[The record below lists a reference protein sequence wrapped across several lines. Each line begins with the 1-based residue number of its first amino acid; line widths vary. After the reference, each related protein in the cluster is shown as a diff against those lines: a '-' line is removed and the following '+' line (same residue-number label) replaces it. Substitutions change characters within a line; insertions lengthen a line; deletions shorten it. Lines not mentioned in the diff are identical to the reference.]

1 MKQALVTVTLMY
13 EGAVS
18 VVIKFVVGGE
28 EREGI
33 VEQVNKS
40 GEFVKRFGMT
50 KFRLVKIFYA

>member
-1 MKQALVTVTLMY
+1 MRSSSSSTW
-13 EGAVS
+13 AVN
-18 VVIKFVVGGE
+18 

-40 GEFVKRFGMT
+40 GEFGERFGRT

>member
-1 MKQALVTVTLMY
+1 MRFRSSSSSPW
-13 EGAVS
+13 AVN
-18 VVIKFVVGGE
+18 

-40 GEFVKRFGMT
+40 GEFVGRFGMT